1 MLNLIRIKG
10 VRSKA
15 LKMLVFASAP
25 MLGIT
30 GCASTPD
37 PVVGAAVTQPDP
49 TLGQAGYSYKRSTTY
64 LLRPADSISVSVF
77 REPDFSLESVRIGVE
92 GNISVPMLG
101 SIPAAGMTA
110 KSLEEDITA
119 RLARI
124 GLKSPSVSVNISE
137 YASHLVTVEGA
148 VTRPGVYTFQPG
160 ARLSSAIALAA
171 GPQRTAKT
179 SQVAVFRETEDGIAV
194 AKFDYAMISSGTMLD
209 PVLEPGDRVVMG
221 TDGLSV
227 FWQDFLRAIP
237 VFGIFASA
245 GNQF

>member
-1 MLNLIRIKG
+1 MQS
-10 VRSKA
+10 RS
-15 LKMLVFASAP
+15 LKLLLVAVGSTFGLA
-25 MLGIT
+25 
-30 GCASTPD
+30 GCASTAE
-37 PVVGAAVTQPDP
+37 PVIGAAVIQPDAA
-49 TLGQAGYSYKRSTTY
+49 LGQANYSYKRSTTY
-64 LLRPADSISVSVF
+64 LLRPSDRISVNVF
-77 REPDFSLESVRIGVE
+77 REPDFSLASVQIGVE

-110 KSLEEDITA
+110 KSLEDDITA

-124 GLKSPSVSVNISE
+124 GLKSPSVSVNIGE

-148 VTRPGVYTFQPG
+148 VTKPGVYTFQPG
-160 ARLSSAIALAA
+160 ARLSSAIALAE
-171 GPQRTAKT
+171 GPQRTAKA

-237 VFGIFASA
+237 VFGIFATA
-245 GNQF
+245 GSQF